1 MILIA
6 KTQNKIHLKCKKKCI
21 KNAKQNISKTQS
33 MIVVSFFFCY
43 TNHSEVSHH
52 GL

>member
-1 MILIA
+1 MILAA
-6 KTQNKIHLKCKKKCI
+6 KTQNKVHLKYKIKYV